1 MNKNCSSKYH
11 IGKKLPGV
19 ATVPYFCYNQTPTT
33 RKKKELTLS
42 SISYLTVDI
51 IDGLKKMAL

>member
-51 IDGLKKMAL
+51 IDGLK